1 MIAELILSTTIHLSP
16 CHTST
21 YDDSKLLHAIMMVE
35 SGGDPNAVGD
45 NGKAIGPYQIHRVYW
60 MDAVEFDPSIGGK
73 YSDCKN
79 KAYAEKIVRAY
90 WKRYATERRI
100 GRPVT
105 DADRARIHNGGP
117 NGFKKAATRPYWEKV
132 KKRLKKV
139 TNILS
144 CRLTSSESMV

>member
-1 MIAELILSTTIHLSP
+1 MIAEIILATIIHLSP

-21 YDDSKLLHAIMMVE
+21 YDDTNLLHAIMMVE

-45 NGKAIGPYQIHRVYW
+45 AGKAIGPYQIHRVYW
-60 MDAVEFDPSIGGK
+60 LDAVEFDTSIGGK
-73 YSDCKN
+73 YSDCTN
-79 KAYAEKIVRAY
+79 KAYAEKVVRAY
-90 WKRYATERRI
+90 WRRYATDRRI

-132 KKRLKKV
+132 KSRLKKIS
-139 TNILS
+139 NILS
-144 CRLTSSESMV
+144 YRLTSSESMV

>member
-1 MIAELILSTTIHLSP
+1 MIAEIFLATTIHLSAGA
-16 CHTST
+16 TST

-35 SGGDPNAVGD
+35 SGGDPNVVGD

-60 MDAVEFDPSIGGK
+60 LDAVEFDKSIGGK
-73 YSDCKN
+73 YADCKN
-79 KAYAEKIVRAY
+79 KAYAEKVVRAY

-117 NGFKKAATRPYWEKV
+117 NGFKKAAPRPYWEKV
-132 KKRLKKV
+132 KKRLKKIS
-139 TNILS
+139 NIL
-144 CRLTSSESMV
+144 CMG